1 MFIATDFFDA
11 GFWDRV
17 HGGSTHLP
25 IALALTSALLDG
37 VGSLATSGK
46 FREGFRFSGYFT
58 LLLAALGAVPAV
70 ISGLLLTK
78 WDAVGSGVTLLHH
91 YFVWPSFG
99 LLIALV
105 VWRSIAQRRTS
116 RIGFSIYLIAILTTA
131 ALISIA
137 GFSLGDL
144 VLQQLLMG
152 PYQLSHEK
160 LCLPPS
166 VSPE

>member
-37 VGSLATSGK
+37 VGSIVPCR
-46 FREGFRFSGYFT
+46 FRERFRFSGYFT
-58 LLLAALGAVPAV
+58 LLLAALAAVPAV
-70 ISGLLLTK
+70 ISGLMLTK

-91 YFVWPSFG
+91 YFVWPSLG

-105 VWRSIAQRRTS
+105 VWRSIVRHRTS
-116 RIGFSIYLIAILTTA
+116 RIGFSIYLIAILITA
-131 ALISIA
+131 MLISIA
-137 GFSLGDL
+137 GFWGGEM
-144 VLQQLLMG
+144 VLNR
-152 PYQLSHEK
+152 
-160 LCLPPS
+160 
-166 VSPE
+166 